1 MTRSERAFI
10 SFFWPGLDRVWT
22 TRYFSFSK
30 STLVTDWP
38 LLCSALSFCSADA
51 GFAFSPFAFSWAL
64 ARPRSEGQHHYS
76 DQKACE
82 STARRLHNRSSFLN
96 FSARAD
102 TQIFGSCT
110 RPVCQPNRA
119 PLVRC
124 K

>member
-38 LLCSALSFCSADA
+38 LLCSALSFCSAGA

-64 ARPRSEGQHHYS
+64 ADPAVKASITVAIRRPVRVLLG
-76 DQKACE
+76 DFIIGP
-82 STARRLHNRSSFLN
+82 SFLN
-96 FSARAD
+96 F
-102 TQIFGSCT
+102 
-110 RPVCQPNRA
+110 
-119 PLVRC
+119 LL
-124 K
+124 